1 MTPSKGISN
10 SPQMQVIYTRYLSKL
25 TLYINIEYFIA
36 YYCCITNRPNEA
48 TTSASYP
55 RRISLNNREIPQL
68 LSPTS
73 PNSPI
78 GTDLSK
84 QNKQKQSLVNA
95 SNPDNL
101 VQNNN
106 SYIERN
112 GRIENK
118 LSPQR
123 NLSANKSNISPQKQ
137 LPKPVVDSSS
147 SEYSENESKLN
158 NGISNSCIDLH

>member
-1 MTPSKGISN
+1 LLP
-10 SPQMQVIYTRYLSKL
+10 
-25 TLYINIEYFIA
+25 
-36 YYCCITNRPNEA
+36 PN
-48 TTSASYP
+48 
-55 RRISLNNREIPQL
+55 
-68 LSPTS
+68 
-73 PNSPI
+73 NSPI

-106 SYIERN
+106 SHITKQFNDSSYERN

-123 NLSANKSNISPQKQ
+123 NFSANKSIISPQKQ
-137 LPKPVVDSSS
+137 LPKSVVDSSS

-158 NGISNSCIDLH
+158 NGISNACIDLQ